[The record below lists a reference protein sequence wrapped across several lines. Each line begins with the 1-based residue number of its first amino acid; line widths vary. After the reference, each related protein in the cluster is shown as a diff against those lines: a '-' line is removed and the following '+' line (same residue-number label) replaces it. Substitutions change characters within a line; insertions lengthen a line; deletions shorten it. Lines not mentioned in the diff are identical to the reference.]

1 MASLADFMRPET
13 TKAIRNMK
21 GTERA
26 VGFRKVVYQS
36 LQHESSPKSKVWG
49 RKQLKRIKYL
59 RRQGRVEL

>member
-21 GTERA
+21 DMDRA
-26 VGFRKVVYQS
+26 VDFRKAVYKS

-49 RKQLKRIKYL
+49 RRQLKRLKYL
-59 RRQGRVEL
+59 GRQGRVEL